1 MTMATATN
9 ATATNATATNAAARN
24 DGILAVK
31 DLNVSYQ
38 KLHVVFDVSLEIRPG
53 EVVVVVGRN
62 GAGKTTLFR
71 TISGFL
77 KQDRGS
83 ILFKGEDIGHLPPYE
98 VALKGLK
105 YIQQDKHVF
114 ADLNVR
120 ENLELGSYATKD
132 YDWDRVLDHFP
143 KLKTLMDRK
152 GGNLSGGERQMLLMA
167 QSLLGK
173 PDLVLMDEPTEG
185 LAPHVIDDLKVA
197 FMKIREQTTLVII
210 EQNLPLTAEVADR
223 IYAMKEGKIVAEIA
237 DKKEIKDLKFEKY
250 L

>member
-9 ATATNATATNAAARN
+9 ATATNATASN
-24 DGILAVK
+24 DRILAVK

-38 KLHVVFDVSLEIRPG
+38 KLHVVFDVSLEISPG

-77 KQDRGS
+77 KQDKGS

-98 VALKGLK
+98 VSLKGLK

-132 YDWDRVLDHFP
+132 YDWNRVLDHFP

>member
-1 MTMATATN
+1 MTAMSEN
-9 ATATNATATNAAARN
+9 KRV
-24 DGILAVK
+24 LQVK

-38 KLHVVFDVSLEIRPG
+38 KLRVLFDASIEISAG

-77 KQDRGS
+77 KQDKGT
-83 ILFKGEDIGHLPPYE
+83 ILFKGEDIGALPPYE

-114 ADLNVR
+114 ADLTVR

-132 YDWDRVLDHFP
+132 YDWDRVLEHFP

-167 QSLLGK
+167 QSLLGR

-185 LAPHVIDDLKVA
+185 LAPHVIDDLKIA
-197 FMKIREQTTLVII
+197 FKKIREQTTLMII

-223 IYAMKEGKIVAEIA
+223 VYAMKEGKIVAEIV
-237 DKKEIKDLKFEKY
+237 DKQEIKDLKFEKY

>member
-1 MTMATATN
+1 MMTNKAMLN
-9 ATATNATATNAAARN
+9 
-24 DGILAVK
+24 VK
-31 DLNVSYQ
+31 DLNVSY
-38 KLHVVFDVSLEIRPG
+38 KTLHVLFDVSLEINAG

-71 TISGFL
+71 TIAGFL
-77 KQDRGS
+77 QQGS
-83 ILFKGEDIGHLPPYE
+83 GAIMFNGEDIGKLPAYE
-98 VALKGLK
+98 VAVKGLK

-114 ADLNVR
+114 EDLSVH

-132 YDWDRVLDHFP
+132 YEWDRVLDHFP

-167 QSLLGK
+167 MSLLGK
-173 PDLVLMDEPTEG
+173 PDMVLMDEPTEG
-185 LAPHVIDDLKVA
+185 LAPHVIDDFKTS
-197 FMKIREQTTLVII
+197 FKKISKETTLVII

-223 IYAMKEGKIVAEIA
+223 VYAMKEGKIVAEIA
-237 DKKEIKDLKFEKY
+237 DHKDIQGLTFEKY

>member
-1 MTMATATN
+1 MTAMSEN
-9 ATATNATATNAAARN
+9 NRV
-24 DGILAVK
+24 LQVK

-38 KLHVVFDVSLEIRPG
+38 KLRVLFDASIEISAG

-71 TISGFL
+71 TVSGFL
-77 KQDRGS
+77 KQDKGT
-83 ILFKGEDIGHLPPYE
+83 ILFKGEDIGTLPPYE

-114 ADLNVR
+114 ADLTVR
-120 ENLELGSYATKD
+120 ENLELGSYATRD
-132 YDWDRVLDHFP
+132 YDWDRVLEHFP

-167 QSLLGK
+167 QSLLGR

-197 FMKIREQTTLVII
+197 FKKIREQTTLMII

-223 IYAMKEGKIVAEIA
+223 VYAMKEGKIVAEIV
-237 DKKEIKDLKFEKY
+237 DKQEIKDLKFEKY

>member
-1 MTMATATN
+1 MMAEKGN
-9 ATATNATATNAAARN
+9 EKMLSVR
-24 DGILAVK
+24 

-38 KLHVVFDVSLEIRPG
+38 SLRVLFDVSLDIDAG

-71 TISGFL
+71 TVAGFL
-77 KQDRGS
+77 NQDKGS
-83 ILFKGEDIGHLPPYE
+83 IFFKGQDIGHLPAYE
-98 VALKGLK
+98 VAIRGLK

-114 ADLNVR
+114 ADLSVR

-132 YDWDRVLDHFP
+132 YDWDIVLGLFP

-152 GGNLSGGERQMLLMA
+152 GGNLSGGERQMLLIA

-173 PDLVLMDEPTEG
+173 PAMVLMDEPTEG
-185 LAPHVIDDLKVA
+185 LAPHVIDDLKGA
-197 FMKIREQTTLVII
+197 FREISKQTTLVII

-223 IYAMKEGKIVAEIA
+223 VYAMKEGKMVAEIN
-237 DKKEIKDLKFEKY
+237 DKKEIQELKFEKY

>member
-1 MTMATATN
+1 VTVMSEN
-9 ATATNATATNAAARN
+9 NRV
-24 DGILAVK
+24 LEVK
-31 DLNVSYQ
+31 DLSVSYQ
-38 KLHVVFDVSLEIRPG
+38 KLRVVFDVSIQISAG

-71 TISGFL
+71 TICGFL
-77 KQDRGS
+77 KQDKGT
-83 ILFKGEDIGHLPPYE
+83 ILFKGEDIGALPPYE

-114 ADLNVR
+114 ADLTVR

-132 YDWDRVLDHFP
+132 YEWDRVLEHFP
-143 KLKTLMDRK
+143 KLRTLMDRK

-185 LAPHVIDDLKVA
+185 LAPHVIDDLRAVFK
-197 FMKIREQTTLVII
+197 KIREQTTLVII

-223 IYAMKEGKIVAEIA
+223 VYAMKEGKIVAEIVN
-237 DKKEIKDLKFEKY
+237 KQEIKELKFEKY

>member
-1 MTMATATN
+1 MMADKSN
-9 ATATNATATNAAARN
+9 EKM
-24 DGILAVK
+24 LSVK

-38 KLHVVFDVSLEIRPG
+38 TLHVLFDVSLEVEAG

-71 TISGFL
+71 TIAGFL
-77 KQDRGS
+77 SQDNGA
-83 ILFKGEDIGHLPPYE
+83 IYFKGEDIGSLPAHE
-98 VALKGLK
+98 VAIRGLK

-114 ADLNVR
+114 GDLSVR

-143 KLKTLMDRK
+143 TLKTLMNRK
-152 GGNLSGGERQMLLMA
+152 GSNLSGGERQMLLMA

-185 LAPHVIDDLKVA
+185 LAPHVIDDLRGAIEKL
-197 FMKIREQTTLVII
+197 REQTTMVII

-223 IYAMKEGKIVAEIA
+223 VYAMKEGKMVAEIK
-237 DKKEIKDLKFEKY
+237 DKQEIQELTFEKY

>member
-1 MTMATATN
+1 
-9 ATATNATATNAAARN
+9 
-24 DGILAVK
+24 
-31 DLNVSYQ
+31 
-38 KLHVVFDVSLEIRPG
+38 VVFDVSIEISAG

-71 TISGFL
+71 TICGFL
-77 KQDRGS
+77 KQDKGT
-83 ILFKGEDIGHLPPYE
+83 ILFKGEDIGALPPYE

-114 ADLNVR
+114 ADLTVR

-132 YDWDRVLDHFP
+132 YEWDRVLEHFP
-143 KLKTLMDRK
+143 KLRTLMDRK

-185 LAPHVIDDLKVA
+185 LAPHVIDDLRAVFK
-197 FMKIREQTTLVII
+197 KIREQTTLVII

-223 IYAMKEGKIVAEIA
+223 VYAMKEGKIVAEIVN
-237 DKKEIKDLKFEKY
+237 KQEIKDLKFEKY

>member
-1 MTMATATN
+1 MMAEMSN
-9 ATATNATATNAAARN
+9 EK
-24 DGILAVK
+24 ILSVK

-38 KLHVVFDVSLEIRPG
+38 TLHVLFDVSIEIDAG

-71 TISGFL
+71 AIAGFL
-77 KQDRGS
+77 NQDKGS
-83 ILFKGEDIGHLPPYE
+83 IFFKGEDVGNLPAYE
-98 VALKGLK
+98 VAIRGLK
-105 YIQQDKHVF
+105 YIPQDKHVF
-114 ADLNVR
+114 ADLTVR

-143 KLKTLMDRK
+143 KLKTIMDRK

-173 PDLVLMDEPTEG
+173 PELVLMDEPTEG
-185 LAPHVIDDLKVA
+185 LAPHVIDDLKGT
-197 FMKIREQTTLVII
+197 FKKLREQTTMVII

-223 IYAMKEGKIVAEIA
+223 VYAMKEGKVVAEITE
-237 DKKEIKDLKFEKY
+237 KQEIQELTFEKY

>member
-1 MTMATATN
+1 MTVMSEN
-9 ATATNATATNAAARN
+9 NRV
-24 DGILAVK
+24 LEVK
-31 DLNVSYQ
+31 DLSVSYQ
-38 KLHVVFDVSLEIRPG
+38 KLRVVFDVSIEISAG

-71 TISGFL
+71 TICGFL
-77 KQDRGS
+77 KQDKGT
-83 ILFKGEDIGHLPPYE
+83 ILFKGEDIGALPPYE

-114 ADLNVR
+114 ADLTVR

-132 YDWDRVLDHFP
+132 YEWDRVLEHFP
-143 KLKTLMDRK
+143 KLRTLMDRK

-185 LAPHVIDDLKVA
+185 LAPHVIDDLRAVFK
-197 FMKIREQTTLVII
+197 KIREQTTLVII

-223 IYAMKEGKIVAEIA
+223 VYAMKEGKIVAEIVNKRSEE
-237 DKKEIKDLKFEKY
+237 DTSELQSQ
-250 L
+250 

>member
-1 MTMATATN
+1 MMADTSN
-9 ATATNATATNAAARN
+9 EEMLR
-24 DGILAVK
+24 VK
-31 DLNVSYQ
+31 ELNVSYQ
-38 KLHVVFDVSLEIRPG
+38 TLHVLFDVNLAVEAG

-71 TISGFL
+71 TIAGFL
-77 KQDRGS
+77 SQDNGS
-83 ILFKGEDIGHLPPYE
+83 IHFKGEDIGSLPAYE
-98 VALKGLK
+98 VAKRGLK

-114 ADLNVR
+114 ADLTVR

-185 LAPHVIDDLKVA
+185 LAPHVIDDVRGAIQKL
-197 FMKIREQTTLVII
+197 REQTTMVII

-223 IYAMKEGKIVAEIA
+223 VYAMKEGKMVAEIK
-237 DKKEIKDLKFEKY
+237 DRQEIQDITFEKY

>member
-1 MTMATATN
+1 MTAMSEN
-9 ATATNATATNAAARN
+9 KRV
-24 DGILAVK
+24 LQVK

-38 KLHVVFDVSLEIRPG
+38 KLRVLFDASIEISAG

-71 TISGFL
+71 TVSGFL
-77 KQDRGS
+77 KQDKGT
-83 ILFKGEDIGHLPPYE
+83 ILFKGEDIGALPPYE

-114 ADLNVR
+114 ADLTVR

-132 YDWDRVLDHFP
+132 YDWDRVLEHFP
-143 KLKTLMDRK
+143 KMRTLMDRK

-185 LAPHVIDDLKVA
+185 LAPHVIDDLKVVFKKLRA
-197 FMKIREQTTLVII
+197 QTTLVII

-223 IYAMKEGKIVAEIA
+223 VYAMKEGKIVAEIV
-237 DKKEIKDLKFEKY
+237 DHQEIKDLKFEKY

>member
-1 MTMATATN
+1 MMPEKSNGA
-9 ATATNATATNAAARN
+9 
-24 DGILAVK
+24 ILRVR

-38 KLHVVFDVSLEIRPG
+38 NLHVLFDATLEVNEG

-71 TISGFL
+71 AIAGFL
-77 KQDRGS
+77 KHDSGTVHFQG
-83 ILFKGEDIGHLPPYE
+83 KDIGKMPAYD
-98 VALKGLK
+98 VAILGLK

-114 ADLNVR
+114 ADLTVR

-132 YDWDRVLDHFP
+132 YDWDRVFEHFP
-143 KLKTLMDRK
+143 KLTELMDRK

-173 PDLVLMDEPTEG
+173 PQLVLMDEPTEG
-185 LAPHVIDDLKVA
+185 LAPHVVDDLKLA
-197 FMKIREQTTLVII
+197 FKKISKQTTLAII

-223 IYAMKEGKIVAEIA
+223 VYAMKEGKIVAEI
-237 DKKEIKDLKFEKY
+237 KEKQEIQDLTFEKY

>member
-1 MTMATATN
+1 MMMNEA
-9 ATATNATATNAAARN
+9 
-24 DGILAVK
+24 LLSVK
-31 DLNVSYQ
+31 DLNVSY
-38 KLHVVFDVSLEIRPG
+38 KTLRVLFDVSIEIREG

-71 TISGFL
+71 TVAGFL
-77 KQDRGS
+77 KQTSGAITFRGQ
-83 ILFKGEDIGHLPPYE
+83 DIGNLPPYE
-98 VALKGLK
+98 VAVRGLK

-114 ADLNVR
+114 ADLTVR

-132 YDWDRVLDHFP
+132 YEWDRVLDHFP

-173 PDLVLMDEPTEG
+173 PELVLMDEPTEG
-185 LAPHVIDDLKVA
+185 LAPHVIDDLKQA
-197 FMKIREQTTLVII
+197 FKKISEQSTLVII

-223 IYAMKEGKIVAEIA
+223 VYAMKEGKVVAEIIE
-237 DKKEIKDLKFEKY
+237 KKEIQDLAFEKY

>member
-1 MTMATATN
+1 MTAMSEN
-9 ATATNATATNAAARN
+9 NRV
-24 DGILAVK
+24 LQVK

-38 KLHVVFDVSLEIRPG
+38 KLRVLFDASIEISAG

-71 TISGFL
+71 TVSGFL
-77 KQDRGS
+77 KQDKGT
-83 ILFKGEDIGHLPPYE
+83 ILFKGEDIGALPPYE

-114 ADLNVR
+114 ADLTVR
-120 ENLELGSYATKD
+120 ENLELGSYATRD
-132 YDWDRVLDHFP
+132 YDWDRVLEHFP

-167 QSLLGK
+167 QSLLGR

-197 FMKIREQTTLVII
+197 FKKIRGQTTLMII

-223 IYAMKEGKIVAEIA
+223 VYAMKEGKIVAEIV
-237 DKKEIKDLKFEKY
+237 DKQEIKDLKFEKY

>member
-1 MTMATATN
+1 MTAMSEN
-9 ATATNATATNAAARN
+9 NRV
-24 DGILAVK
+24 LQVK

-38 KLHVVFDVSLEIRPG
+38 KLRVLFDASIEISAG

-71 TISGFL
+71 TVSGFL
-77 KQDRGS
+77 KQDKGT
-83 ILFKGEDIGHLPPYE
+83 ILFKGEDIGALPPYE

-114 ADLNVR
+114 ADLTVR

-132 YDWDRVLDHFP
+132 YDWDRVLEHFP

-167 QSLLGK
+167 QSLLGR

-185 LAPHVIDDLKVA
+185 LAPHVIDDLKIA
-197 FMKIREQTTLVII
+197 FKKIRGQTTLMII

-223 IYAMKEGKIVAEIA
+223 VYAMKEGKIVAEIV
-237 DKKEIKDLKFEKY
+237 DRQEIKDLKFEKY

>member
-1 MTMATATN
+1 MMMNETLL
-9 ATATNATATNAAARN
+9 
-24 DGILAVK
+24 DVK

-38 KLHVVFDVSLEIRPG
+38 TLHVLFDISIEIREG

-71 TISGFL
+71 TVAGFL
-77 KQDRGS
+77 NQTSGA
-83 ILFKGEDIGHLPPYE
+83 ITFKGQDIGNLPAYE
-98 VALKGLK
+98 VAVRGLK

-114 ADLNVR
+114 ADLSVR

-132 YDWDRVLDHFP
+132 YEWDRVLVHFP

-173 PDLVLMDEPTEG
+173 PELVLMDEPTEG
-185 LAPHVIDDLKVA
+185 LAPHVIDDLKH
-197 FMKIREQTTLVII
+197 KESTLVII

-223 IYAMKEGKIVAEIA
+223 VYAMKEGKLVAEVT
-237 DKKEIKDLKFEKY
+237 DKKEIQDLEFEKY

>member
-1 MTMATATN
+1 MATATN
-9 ATATNATATNAAARN
+9 ATATNDR
-24 DGILAVK
+24 ILAVK

-38 KLHVVFDVSLEIRPG
+38 KLHVVFDVSLEISAG

-77 KQDRGS
+77 KQDKGS

-132 YDWDRVLDHFP
+132 YDWDRVLEHFP

-197 FMKIREQTTLVII
+197 FMKIREQTTLFII

>member
-1 MTMATATN
+1 L
-9 ATATNATATNAAARN
+9 RV
-24 DGILAVK
+24 L
-31 DLNVSYQ
+31 
-38 KLHVVFDVSLEIRPG
+38 FDASIEISAG

-77 KQDRGS
+77 KQDKGT
-83 ILFKGEDIGHLPPYE
+83 ILFKGEDIGALPPYE

-114 ADLNVR
+114 ADLTVR

-132 YDWDRVLDHFP
+132 YDWDRVLEHFP
-143 KLKTLMDRK
+143 KMRTLMDRK

-185 LAPHVIDDLKVA
+185 LAPHVIDDLKVVFKKLRA
-197 FMKIREQTTLVII
+197 QTTLVII

-223 IYAMKEGKIVAEIA
+223 VYAMKEGKIVAEIV
-237 DKKEIKDLKFEKY
+237 DHQEIKDLKFEKY

>member
-1 MTMATATN
+1 MMAEMSN
-9 ATATNATATNAAARN
+9 EK
-24 DGILAVK
+24 ILSVK

-38 KLHVVFDVSLEIRPG
+38 TLHVLFDVSIEIDAG

-71 TISGFL
+71 TIAGFL
-77 KQDRGS
+77 NQDKGS
-83 ILFKGEDIGHLPPYE
+83 IFFKGEDVGNLPAYE
-98 VALKGLK
+98 VAIRGLK

-114 ADLNVR
+114 TDLTVR

-143 KLKTLMDRK
+143 KLKTIMDRK

-173 PDLVLMDEPTEG
+173 PELVLMDEPTEC
-185 LAPHVIDDLKVA
+185 LAPHVIDDLKGT
-197 FMKIREQTTLVII
+197 FKKLREQTTMVII

-223 IYAMKEGKIVAEIA
+223 VYAMKEGKIVAEITE
-237 DKKEIKDLKFEKY
+237 KQEIQGLTFEKY

>member
-1 MTMATATN
+1 MTAMSEN
-9 ATATNATATNAAARN
+9 NRV
-24 DGILAVK
+24 LQVK

-38 KLHVVFDVSLEIRPG
+38 KLRVLFDASIEISAG

-71 TISGFL
+71 TVSGFL
-77 KQDRGS
+77 KQDKGT
-83 ILFKGEDIGHLPPYE
+83 ILFKGEDIGALPPYE

-114 ADLNVR
+114 ADLTVR

-132 YDWDRVLDHFP
+132 YDWDRVLEHFP

-167 QSLLGK
+167 QSLLGR

-197 FMKIREQTTLVII
+197 FKKIREQTTLMII

-223 IYAMKEGKIVAEIA
+223 VYAMKEGKIVAEIV
-237 DKKEIKDLKFEKY
+237 DKQEIKDLKFEKY

>member
-1 MTMATATN
+1 MMTIGSSTGN
-9 ATATNATATNAAARN
+9 R
-24 DGILAVK
+24 ILEVA

-38 KLHVVFDVSLEIRPG
+38 KLHVIFNASIHINAG

-77 KQDRGS
+77 KKDSGK
-83 ILFKGEDIGHLPPYE
+83 ILFKEQEIGSLPPYE

-132 YDWDRVLDHFP
+132 YDWDRVLEHFP

-167 QSLLGK
+167 QSLLGR

-197 FMKIREQTTLVII
+197 FKKIREQTTLVII

-223 IYAMKEGKIVAEIA
+223 IYAMKEGKIVAEIS